1 MVKAVCVLKG
11 ASEVAGTVHF
21 EQEGSGPVKVTGEI
35 LGLSDGLHGFHV
47 HEVKY
52 SSPFVSWLVFVFSA
66 SLKKP
71 NYYFHPT
78 SPKLPSMGYLFLL
91 FFFQIRTPRNQTL
104 KYFGLVVS
112 GVLHNY
118 SLIGKGGGGPRRRWR
133 TVRGVEAVEERPRP
147 ALVPEYQ
154 H

>member
-1 MVKAVCVLKG
+1 MNNFRHNTILSTITMVKAVCVLKG

-52 SSPFVSWLVFVFSA
+52 SSSFVSWLVFVFSA

-71 NYYFHPT
+71 NYYFHPIST
-78 SPKLPSMGYLFLL
+78 KLPSMGYLFLL
-91 FFFQIRTPRNQTL
+91 FFFSNSDP
-104 KYFGLVVS
+104 
-112 GVLHNY
+112 
-118 SLIGKGGGGPRRRWR
+118 
-133 TVRGVEAVEERPRP
+133 
-147 ALVPEYQ
+147 PEPNFEIFWLGCEWSFA
-154 H
+154 